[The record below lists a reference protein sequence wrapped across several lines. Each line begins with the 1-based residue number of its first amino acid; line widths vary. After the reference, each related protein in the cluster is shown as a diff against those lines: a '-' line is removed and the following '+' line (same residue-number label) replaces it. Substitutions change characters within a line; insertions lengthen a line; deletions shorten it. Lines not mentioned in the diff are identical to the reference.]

1 MKARSQRGWW
11 EERLLFYA
19 TYICS
24 IVSFSKG
31 KHWNHLQ
38 HQSSATSAT
47 SLPPDSRWHSPSS
60 RICDGTTHALTRLLC
75 QQLTLSTAQPYTHSK
90 SSSCTLV
97 LPHALRLPAGAA
109 IEHTHYCKKEWYCEV
124 WWVSKFFLGSP
135 NLFCCRV
142 VSLFVAKH
150 PKRKPAIQDWTLPL
164 TLLSCCYHVFLSLSF
179 LPCFWST
186 STLLLL
192 GILIFLLLL
201 HCLKH

>member
-1 MKARSQRGWW
+1 MPHHCPLTAGDIHPAAGSVMAPHMHWQDCCASSSPWAWLSPTHVLKA
-11 EERLLFYA
+11 
-19 TYICS
+19 
-24 IVSFSKG
+24 
-31 KHWNHLQ
+31 
-38 HQSSATSAT
+38 
-47 SLPPDSRWHSPSS
+47 PP
-60 RICDGTTHALTRLLC
+60 ALW
-75 QQLTLSTAQPYTHSK
+75 
-90 SSSCTLV
+90 SCTLV